1 MKKLSAIIIAL
12 SLTSCATITSNMKQ
26 EIYIS
31 AKPDHASVYVDG
43 QKVGSGDV
51 VTDVRRN
58 KRHTITVKADGYET
72 ITTRTYRQIRAGY
85 VVGNIGMCLIPY
97 VNLFGLPSL
106 IVDACTGAWYKQEK
120 DEFHFELDKK

>member
-1 MKKLSAIIIAL
+1 MKKLSAIILAL

-85 VVGNIGMCLIPY
+85 MVGNLVMCAVPY
-97 VNLFGLPSL
+97 VNIFGLPSL
-106 IVDACTGAWYKQEK
+106 IVDACTGAWFKQEE
-120 DEFHFELDKK
+120 DSYFFDLDKK

>member
-1 MKKLSAIIIAL
+1 MKKITAIIIAL

-31 AKPDHASVYVDG
+31 AKPEQAYVYVDG
-43 QKVGSGDV
+43 LKVGSGDV

-58 KRHTITVKADGYET
+58 KRHTITVKAEGYES
-72 ITTRTYRQIRAGY
+72 ITTRTYRQVRTGY
-85 VVGNIGMCLIPY
+85 LLGNIAMCAVPY

-106 IVDACTGAWYKQEK
+106 IVDACTGAWFKQEE
-120 DEFHFELDKK
+120 DAYYFDLDKK